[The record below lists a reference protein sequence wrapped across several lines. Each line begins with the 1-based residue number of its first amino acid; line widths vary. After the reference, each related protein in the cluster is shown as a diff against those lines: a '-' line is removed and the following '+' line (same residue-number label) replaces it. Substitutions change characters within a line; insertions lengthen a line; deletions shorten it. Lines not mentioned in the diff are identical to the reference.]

1 MDDASS
7 SQQLVDTSQ
16 STPDSQNEPITN
28 TMTPSSFFSSNDTPS
43 NHVQQPP
50 ADIAAPSALIPKP
63 ASTRGGTR
71 GRGRGGRARGKGR
84 VARAGPKITVAKSS
98 TAIPKPGTGRG
109 RRQRAYQYTRA
120 QAAYER
126 NMELRS
132 AYSQLARLAKPV
144 LDEIGSREKKAL
156 MENPQMVE
164 EAPEYQ
170 EVMRFLDQR
179 RDDTIAT
186 SARRLEYEKAMA
198 LNVFEGQREAVF
210 RSTTQLTAE
219 LCEEW
224 YTSML
229 AEVERLEFLHDNK
242 LPLDLPPAPCTDY
255 TYKDISQKQMDEQG
269 RFAERDDEGDELPCS
284 GKKVSELMTEAYQV
298 HSQLPPKRKA
308 DGQLAGEPNP
318 KMVKAHTSSLLGGTD
333 TIPGSK
339 SNTPEPG
346 SKAPSPV
353 PFSPS
358 KGGRFEPSLLDP
370 PLPKGA
376 EEPDEYGVRLIQR
389 KDKRAEFHNN
399 RIMVPPIFEFD
410 DDEIGFRDSTND
422 PVKGATKA
430 KRGRFYMTPNSNY
443 FYVDRR
449 VSNWDSTQ
457 VEGELDEEIVKQYGL
472 HPKMGIPLSSST
484 NVDQP
489 PMPHVSGWK
498 PVVLVDP
505 RGQQVHASR
514 TIKAA
519 RLDAQGRKFDLM
531 NALRKFCEQEGIP
544 EKELAPSKEEREQK
558 RRQELELRGL
568 DPDQDIESQIS
579 QSVTPARVPSPVNTT
594 VFDDFVQ
601 GALQAAAADE
611 EAERTAAASRS
622 QASKPF
628 DAIRDALM
636 DNSTPAPAPQ
646 PLAQQPPA
654 PLPTQETQV
663 TGFADTTSLSYL
675 ADVAERESQ
684 EQRYL
689 MHPYHHQGMQS
700 GPSRTYSEAH
710 QESTPIDPSLLPPQ
724 SQHNSVP
731 RNNDFERPQHYHHV
745 EYPRPEG
752 YGVYAHQEPHPN
764 DGSRPNDFL
773 RTALNPSAYPPPPE
787 SHPGQYQDYSM
798 QGPATGRTPFSTT
811 ASSKGLPA
819 LRPMHGTPGPDGQV
833 SPVLPPSAHPSMVV
847 SNSGAFYPPA
857 PNRPFHNGYS
867 AQESPVPM
875 QAAVHHLQ
883 GMSLQPPPGHAEPHP
898 SQMQMH
904 HYPMPPQPYQN
915 GPIPLAPAPGPM
927 QGPVHIPA
935 ASPSPTPGP
944 GHAPPMLQPA
954 PPPHSLAPMPG
965 QSMMPTAGSP
975 PPGRSRPGSSSAPS
989 GPPPS
994 SGASAASNKYRKLE
1008 PAPTPPHRLGYT
1020 ANGQELRTVQFD
1032 YREAI
1037 KDYTPVEPPPRH
1049 GPTHIRGWTHNNLK
1063 KGPGA
1068 NSSRP
1073 TSSKGAATT
1082 NGVNGATNNTT
1093 NGDGARAGSS
1103 SSRAVSKMPVVF
1115 PPPVIFQ
1122 APAPSPIAP
1131 QVPTPPPAASQSA
1144 IVSQGPT
1151 LLPASPISQ
1160 GAVDPHVADIP
1171 QNSTTSSQASIK
1183 PVRAVRTADRSLLVI
1198 SASAMKKFYRNKS
1211 QSATSSSSVSSA
1223 SDNNSDNDD
1232 KGPDVVKEGIEIAA
1246 PSPALTPATEASIS
1260 SSSTKRKRASTSED
1274 SRSSNGPKRVKFI
1287 SKRDAAPVSVGED
1300 ASSTSTELP
1309 QLRPQSPSQQRKQ
1322 QQRSQQEGIIMDTIT
1337 VATISSPDTAKSPT
1351 ATKRKSPTAAKNSP
1365 AKTPSRTPAKRKRA
1379 AVKIKQEEGSPSPK
1393 RVRIK
1398 KENKQPRQPAHS
1410 SYRLRNRGGPRLEFK
1425 ENSKGEMELVELGDE
1440 EQRRD

>member
-16 STPDSQNEPITN
+16 STPNSQNEPVTS
-28 TMTPSSFFSSNDTPS
+28 TMTPSSFFSNDTPS
-43 NHVQQPP
+43 NNVQQAA
-50 ADIAAPSALIPKP
+50 ADIAAPSAPVPK
-63 ASTRGGTR
+63 ARGGTR

-84 VARAGPKITVAKSS
+84 VAKAGPKITAAKAS
-98 TAIPKPGTGRG
+98 TTISKPGTGRG

-132 AYSQLARLAKPV
+132 AYNQLARLAKPV
-144 LDEIGSREKKAL
+144 LDEIGAREKKAL
-156 MENPQMVE
+156 MENPKMVD

-170 EVMRFLDQR
+170 EVMGFLDQR
-179 RDDTIAT
+179 RDDTIAA
-186 SARRLEYEKAMA
+186 SARRLEFEKAMA
-198 LNVFEGQREAVF
+198 LNVLEGQREAIE
-210 RSTTQLTAE
+210 RSTKQLTAE

-229 AEVERLEFLHDNK
+229 AEVERLEFLHQNK

-269 RFAERDDEGDELPCS
+269 RFAERDDEGNELPCS
-284 GKKVSELMTEAYQV
+284 GKKVSELMTEAYQI
-298 HSQLPPKRKA
+298 HSHLSPKRKA
-308 DGQLAGEPNP
+308 NGQLASEPNP
-318 KMVKAHTSSLLGGTD
+318 KMIKAHTSSLLGGTD
-333 TIPGSK
+333 TIRGS
-339 SNTPEPG
+339 TPEPG

-358 KGGRFEPSLLDP
+358 KGGQVQTSLLDP

-376 EEPDEYGVRLIQR
+376 EEPDEYWVRLIQR

-399 RIMVPPIFEFD
+399 RIMVPPIFEFE

-443 FYVDRR
+443 FYLDRR
-449 VSNWDSTQ
+449 ASGWDSTQ
-457 VEGELDEEIVKQYGL
+457 VEGELDEEIVKQYGV
-472 HPKMGIPLSSST
+472 HPKLGIPLSSST
-484 NVDQP
+484 NVDEP
-489 PMPHVSGWK
+489 PIPHVSGWK

-505 RGQQVHASR
+505 KGQQVHASR

-519 RLDAQGRKFDLM
+519 RLDAQGKKFDLM
-531 NALRKFCEQEGIP
+531 NALHKFCEQEGISD
-544 EKELAPSKEEREQK
+544 KEIAPTKEEREQK
-558 RRQELELRGL
+558 RRQELELRGI

-579 QSVTPARVPSPVNTT
+579 QSVTPARVPSPVNTA

-611 EAERTAAASRS
+611 EAERTAAASRA
-622 QASKPF
+622 QTSKPF

-636 DNSTPAPAPQ
+636 DNSTPVPAPQ
-646 PLAQQPPA
+646 PPAQQPPA
-654 PLPTQETQV
+654 QIPTQETQV

-689 MHPYHHQGMQS
+689 MQPYHHQGMQS
-700 GPSRTYSEAH
+700 GPVPPRTYSEAH

-724 SQHNSVP
+724 SQHNGVP
-731 RNNDFERPQHYHHV
+731 RNSDFERPPQHYHHV

-752 YGVYAHQEPHPN
+752 YGVYPHQEPHPN

-798 QGPATGRTPFSTT
+798 QGPATGRTPFSNT

-833 SPVLPPSAHPSMVV
+833 SPVLAPSVHPSMVV

-875 QAAVHHLQ
+875 QAAVHHPQ
-883 GMSLQPPPGHAEPHP
+883 GMPIQPPPGHAEPHP

-935 ASPSPTPGP
+935 ASPSPAPGP

-954 PPPHSLAPMPG
+954 PQPHSMAPMPG
-965 QSMMPTAGSP
+965 QPMMPTAGSP

-989 GPPPS
+989 GPPPP
-994 SGASAASNKYRKLE
+994 SGAAAASNKYRKLE

-1068 NSSRP
+1068 NSNRP
-1073 TSSKGAATT
+1073 SSSKGAATT
-1082 NGVNGATNNTT
+1082 SNGKGVPAVAKPSSAG
-1093 NGDGARAGSS
+1093 RAGPS
-1103 SSRAVSKMPVVF
+1103 SSRAVSKTPAVF
-1115 PPPVIFQ
+1115 PPPVVFQ
-1122 APAPSPIAP
+1122 APDPRSPTVSQAP
-1131 QVPTPPPAASQSA
+1131 PTQPAATQPAASHTA
-1144 IVSQGPT
+1144 IVPQGPAI
-1151 LLPASPISQ
+1151 LPAPSTSQ
-1160 GAVDPHVADIP
+1160 TPVGPNATVIPQKSAVDSEAP
-1171 QNSTTSSQASIK
+1171 IK
-1183 PVRAVRTADRSLLVI
+1183 PVRVVITADRSMLVI
-1198 SASAMKKFYRNKS
+1198 SASAMKRFYRNRS
-1211 QSATSSSSVSSA
+1211 QSASSTTSSASSA
-1223 SDNNSDNDD
+1223 SDNNGANDD
-1232 KGPDVVKEGIEIAA
+1232 KGYNVVKEGIEVAA
-1246 PSPALTPATEASIS
+1246 PTPALTPATEASSGS

-1274 SRSSNGPKRVKFI
+1274 SGSSHGPKRIKFT
-1287 SKRDAAPVSVGED
+1287 SSQAVPVSAGND
-1300 ASSTSTELP
+1300 ASSSSSSAELP
-1309 QLRPQSPSQQRKQ
+1309 QLRPQQPQ
-1322 QQRSQQEGIIMDTIT
+1322 QQQNSQQESIIKDSIT
-1337 VATISSPDTAKSPT
+1337 VATSSSPAVTASPVTAKSKSPAKSPT
-1351 ATKRKSPTAAKNSP
+1351 AK
-1365 AKTPSRTPAKRKRA
+1365 KTPSKRKRA
-1379 AVKIKQEEGSPSPK
+1379 AADIKEEDGSPSPK

-1398 KENKQPRQPAHS
+1398 KENEEPRQRQPVHS
-1410 SYRLRNRGGPRLEFK
+1410 NYRLRNRGGPRLKFK
-1425 ENSKGEMELVELGDE
+1425 ENKKGEMELVELGDDQE
-1440 EQRRD
+1440 PQN

>member
-1 MDDASS
+1 
-7 SQQLVDTSQ
+7 
-16 STPDSQNEPITN
+16 
-28 TMTPSSFFSSNDTPS
+28 MTPSSFFANDAPS
-43 NHVQQPP
+43 NNVQQAA
-50 ADIAAPSALIPKP
+50 ADIAAPSAPVPKP
-63 ASTRGGTR
+63 APTRGGTR

-84 VARAGPKITVAKSS
+84 VAKAGPKITAAKSFTTIS
-98 TAIPKPGTGRG
+98 KPGTGRG

-126 NMELRS
+126 NIELRS
-132 AYSQLARLAKPV
+132 AYNQLARLAKPV
-144 LDEIGSREKKAL
+144 LDEIGTRQKKAL
-156 MENPQMVE
+156 MENPRIVE

-170 EVMRFLDQR
+170 EVMAFLDQR

-186 SARRLEYEKAMA
+186 SARRLEFEKAMS
-198 LNVFEGQREAVF
+198 LNVLEGQREAIE
-210 RSTTQLTAE
+210 RSTQQLTGE

-224 YTSML
+224 YTSTL

-255 TYKDISQKQMDEQG
+255 TYKDIPQKQMDEQG
-269 RFAERDDEGDELPCS
+269 RFYERDDEGNELPCS
-284 GKKVSELMTEAYQV
+284 GKKISELMTEAYQIN
-298 HSQLPPKRKA
+298 STLPPKRKA
-308 DGQLAGEPNP
+308 DGQPASEPNP
-318 KMVKAHTSSLLGGTD
+318 KMIKAHTSSLLGGTD
-333 TIPGSK
+333 TIMGSK

-353 PFSPS
+353 PYSPS
-358 KGGRFEPSLLDP
+358 KGGLAQPSLLDP

-376 EEPDEYGVRLIQR
+376 EEPDEYGVRIIHR

-399 RIMVPPIFEFD
+399 RIMVPPMFEFE

-422 PVKGATKA
+422 PGKGATKA
-430 KRGRFYMTPNSNY
+430 KRGRCYMTPNTNY
-443 FYVDRR
+443 FFLDRR
-449 VSNWDSTQ
+449 ASNWDSTQ
-457 VEGELDEEIVKQYGL
+457 VVGELDEEIVKQYGL
-472 HPKMGIPLSSST
+472 HPKLGVPLPTSI
-484 NVDQP
+484 NADQP
-489 PMPHVSGWK
+489 PTPHVSGWK
-498 PVVLVDP
+498 PVILVDP
-505 RGQQVHASR
+505 KGQQVHASR

-531 NALRKFCEQEGIP
+531 YALHKFCQEEGIS
-544 EKELAPSKEEREQK
+544 EKEIAPSKEAREQK
-558 RRQELELRGL
+558 RRQELELRGI

-579 QSVTPARVPSPVNTT
+579 QSVTPARVPSPVNTA
-594 VFDDFVQ
+594 VFDDFVH
-601 GALQAAAADE
+601 GALQAAAAEKD
-611 EAERTAAASRS
+611 AERAAAASRS
-622 QASKPF
+622 QASTQASKPF

-646 PLAQQPPA
+646 PPAQQPPA
-654 PLPTQETQV
+654 PIPTQETQV
-663 TGFADTTSLSYL
+663 AGFADTTSLSYL

-700 GPSRTYSEAH
+700 GPAPPRTYSDAH
-710 QESTPIDPSLLPPQ
+710 QENTPIDPSLLPPQ
-724 SQHNSVP
+724 SQHNGVP
-731 RNNDFERPQHYHHV
+731 RNTDFERPQQYHHI

-752 YGVYAHQEPHPN
+752 YGVYPHQEPHPS

-798 QGPATGRTPFSTT
+798 QGPATGRTPFSNT

-833 SPVLPPSAHPSMVV
+833 SPVLPSSAHPSMVV

-875 QAAVHHLQ
+875 QAAVHHPQ
-883 GMSLQPPPGHAEPHP
+883 GMPIQPPSGHAKPHP

-935 ASPSPTPGP
+935 ASPSPAPGP

-954 PPPHSLAPMPG
+954 PQPHSMAPMPG
-965 QSMMPTAGSP
+965 QQMMPTAGSP

-989 GPPPS
+989 VPPPP

-1068 NSSRP
+1068 NSNRP
-1073 TSSKGAATT
+1073 SSSKGTAATNT
-1082 NGVNGATNNTT
+1082 NGVNGTNTT
-1093 NGDGARAGSS
+1093 NGDGSAL
-1103 SSRAVSKMPVVF
+1103 
-1115 PPPVIFQ
+1115 
-1122 APAPSPIAP
+1122 
-1131 QVPTPPPAASQSA
+1131 ASA
-1144 IVSQGPT
+1144 
-1151 LLPASPISQ
+1151 
-1160 GAVDPHVADIP
+1160 
-1171 QNSTTSSQASIK
+1171 TTSS
-1183 PVRAVRTADRSLLVI
+1183 TTEE
-1198 SASAMKKFYRNKS
+1198 
-1211 QSATSSSSVSSA
+1211 TS
-1223 SDNNSDNDD
+1223 
-1232 KGPDVVKEGIEIAA
+1232 
-1246 PSPALTPATEASIS
+1246 
-1260 SSSTKRKRASTSED
+1260 
-1274 SRSSNGPKRVKFI
+1274 
-1287 SKRDAAPVSVGED
+1287 
-1300 ASSTSTELP
+1300 
-1309 QLRPQSPSQQRKQ
+1309 
-1322 QQRSQQEGIIMDTIT
+1322 
-1337 VATISSPDTAKSPT
+1337 
-1351 ATKRKSPTAAKNSP
+1351 
-1365 AKTPSRTPAKRKRA
+1365 
-1379 AVKIKQEEGSPSPK
+1379 
-1393 RVRIK
+1393 
-1398 KENKQPRQPAHS
+1398 
-1410 SYRLRNRGGPRLEFK
+1410 
-1425 ENSKGEMELVELGDE
+1425 
-1440 EQRRD
+1440 